1 MRRPWRR
8 PPNDMTGET
17 GGDAL
22 RKRHIILVHEDA
34 FAARYLADVLTHS
47 GAAVT
52 RLPACDLDAI
62 VREAVSRQS
71 ALVVSDA
78 APDGAAITD
87 TAAALGIPCVILRS
101 ARRASP
107 GVTGACVP
115 NAPFAGF
122 QVVEMVNALLGP
134 GSAAGTTPADPA
146 LHGQ

>member
-1 MRRPWRR
+1 MRQPWRR
-8 PPNDMTGET
+8 PPNDMTGEA

-22 RKRHIILVHEDA
+22 RKRHIILIHEDA
-34 FAARYLADVLTHS
+34 FAARYLADVLMHS

-52 RLPACDLDAI
+52 CLADCELDAI

-78 APDGAAITD
+78 APHGAAIAA

-107 GVTGACVP
+107 GVTGACVL

-122 QVVEMVNALLGP
+122 QVVEMLNALLGP
-134 GSAAGTTPADPA
+134 GGAADTTPADPT